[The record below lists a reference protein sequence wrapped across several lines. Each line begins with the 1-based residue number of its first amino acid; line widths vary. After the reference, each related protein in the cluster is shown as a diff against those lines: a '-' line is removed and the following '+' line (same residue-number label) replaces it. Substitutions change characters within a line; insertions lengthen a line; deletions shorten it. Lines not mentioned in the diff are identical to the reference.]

1 MNKYFRALIL
11 MNKYNL
17 YVRYLPKKAVAAFKR
32 HAPSLGASGQIQR
45 LLQNLVTALRFI
57 IRAGIVSDQED
68 VRIVG

>member
-1 MNKYFRALIL
+1 
-11 MNKYNL
+11 
-17 YVRYLPKKAVAAFKR
+17 VAAFKR